1 MKNKKKLILLIFLF
15 VVILLVLTYELLTYR
30 HGLIE
35 NVQTSSIIK
44 EMQYKHENLAI
55 GKIENIVTSKYE
67 EKKQEKVET
76 PKQENKTEETNVK
89 ENNIEV
95 PKQTVTATK
104 IVYGKSVQ
112 GRDLEAYIIK
122 GLGNNSKTIF
132 LDFEVHRI

>member
-15 VVILLVLTYELLTYR
+15 VVILSVLTYELLTYR

-44 EMQYKHENLAI
+44 EIQYKHENLAI
-55 GKIENIVTSKYE
+55 DKIENIVTSKYE
-67 EKKQEKVET
+67 EKKQEKAET
-76 PKQENKTEETNVK
+76 PKQENKTEETNTK
-89 ENNIEV
+89 ENNTEV
-95 PKQTVTATK
+95 QKQTVTATK